1 MNEIIITGATKN
13 LNHVP
18 EGIRVSKKCPAC
30 GLRVFDKITAASGIV
45 EVKCHR
51 CGTLYYLNLSFRTAA
66 RRSSCAFSYT
76 KAI

>member
-1 MNEIIITGATKN
+1 MNETAPAVTAKPYGYAA
-13 LNHVP
+13 
-18 EGIRVSKKCPAC
+18 EGMRVSKKCPVC

-66 RRSSCAFSYT
+66 RRSAVYS
-76 KAI
+76 